1 MLQFDAEF
9 RRFSVDKTQ
18 LKKADEFYDVLNKL
32 HKLKDIPF
40 LITYTDN
47 YGDQLPINNDDNYM
61 KALNTVKGVLRL
73 QIQRKGNLLSIFL
86 KYFVDLIHCFK

>member
-1 MLQFDAEF
+1 M
-9 RRFSVDKTQ
+9 DKTK
-18 LKKADEFYDVLNKL
+18 LTGADEFYDVLNRL

-61 KALNTVKGVLRL
+61 KALNAVKGVLRL
-73 QIQRKGNLLSIFL
+73 QIQRKGIIGCVNT
-86 KYFVDLIHCFK
+86 